1 MVITAV
7 EPCKYNGHKLRKIM
21 KRLKKSLG
29 AKTKTTVLRTFDEIK
44 GQQNDATNQ
53 YLDELQLQTNTA
65 RGSCVIYEF

>member
-1 MVITAV
+1 
-7 EPCKYNGHKLRKIM
+7 M

-65 RGSCVIYEF
+65 RGSCVIYEYKKLLNMNVK

>member
-1 MVITAV
+1 
-7 EPCKYNGHKLRKIM
+7 M

-65 RGSCVIYEF
+65 RGSCVIYEFCKVFNMNVE